1 MGENIEIISKKVKT
15 LEKAN
20 RFARYM
26 NSKVYSKSG
35 EYIGK
40 VYDVVFDKVRILGVL
55 VAGKKRIFID
65 KQFIGKISE
74 DAIVLNIEPV
84 TSMIG
89 KQVYDAEGKKIG
101 TVSGLQ
107 RKSNANTF
115 SDILVKR
122 AIYRRA
128 FSIDKKEI
136 GVAKKNI
143 ILKRA
148 YGEDK

>member
-55 VAGKKRIFID
+55 VSGKKRIFID